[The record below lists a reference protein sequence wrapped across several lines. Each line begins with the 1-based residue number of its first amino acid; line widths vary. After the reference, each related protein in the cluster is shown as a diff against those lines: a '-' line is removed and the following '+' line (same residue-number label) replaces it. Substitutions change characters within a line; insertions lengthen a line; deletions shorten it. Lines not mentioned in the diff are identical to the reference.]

1 MTVAGEAVIWHD
13 VECAGYRAD
22 LPLWHE
28 LAGDAGGPVLDLG
41 CGSGRVALHL
51 AALGHDVW
59 ALDCDPELVEALAVR
74 AREGG
79 LRVRA
84 HPGDARSFELD
95 ARFALAIAP
104 MQVVQLLGGSDGRR
118 AALESV
124 RRHLDPGGVFAVALA
139 DPFDGASGDAVL
151 PPLPD
156 VLERD
161 GWVLSSTPLRVR
173 EEEAAVAIDRL
184 RQAVSP
190 DGELTEEAV
199 TITLE
204 ALTPETL
211 EEEAA
216 RAGFAIHP
224 ARVVPETREHV
235 GSTVVLLEAPA

>member
-1 MTVAGEAVIWHD
+1 MTAAGEAVIWHD

-59 ALDCDPELVEALAVR
+59 ALDCDPELVEALTVR
-74 AREGG
+74 ARERG

-104 MQVVQLLGGSDGRR
+104 MQVVQLLGGRDGRR

-124 RRHLDPGGVFAVALA
+124 RRHLDRGGVFAVALA

-161 GWVLSSTPLRVR
+161 GWVFSSMPVALRA
-173 EEEAAVAIDRL
+173 EDGATAIDRV

-190 DGELTEEAV
+190 GGELSESFATIRLDAV
-199 TITLE
+199 TADELE
-204 ALTPETL
+204 RDAAALGYRP
-211 EEEAA
+211 
-216 RAGFAIHP
+216 AGRRSVAP
-224 ARVVPETREHV
+224 AGDYV
-235 GSTVVLLEAPA
+235 GSTIVLLEAA